1 MNFDKI
7 HQIKLQLIQE
17 GWDIEEKYSN
27 DGSEKLVHYII
38 WAKRYD
44 WHGKFTVE
52 ITGHNV
58 CFFETCNEINNATA
72 MLKTI
77 KQLHN
82 KCQKAW
88 DEFPDAIP
96 FQTASNTLM
105 KDVMFRDLSEAR
117 NYTVNE
123 NRYFK

>member
-1 MNFDKI
+1 MSFDKI

-17 GWDIEEKYSN
+17 GWNVEEKYSN
-27 DGSEKLVHYII
+27 DGSGKLVHYMI

-52 ITGHNV
+52 VTGHNV
-58 CFFETCNEINNATA
+58 CFFESCNEISNAVA
-72 MLKTI
+72 MLATVER
-77 KQLHN
+77 LHD

-88 DEFPDAIP
+88 KQFPDTIP
-96 FQTASNTLM
+96 FQTYDNKLM
-105 KDVMFRDLSEAR
+105 EDIMFKNLSEAR
-117 NYTVNE
+117 DYPLSK